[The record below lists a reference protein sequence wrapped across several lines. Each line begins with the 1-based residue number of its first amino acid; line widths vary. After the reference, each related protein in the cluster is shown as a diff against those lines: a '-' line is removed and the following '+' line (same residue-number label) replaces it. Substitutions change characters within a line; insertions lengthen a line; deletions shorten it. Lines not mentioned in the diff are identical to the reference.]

1 MKTLRSKYKQ
11 GDNRNKW
18 KIQQCQCEKIY
29 FNYHKDCKS
38 CEGRDYCSS
47 EKFRPYYIVV
57 AKSMLVFA
65 DTYENAKEYAS
76 QGHGWLLVREG
87 VDGIPIE
94 VEVKNGRVTLL
105 PVQDSEQLDLPDQH
119 AETEKILSEVLV

>member
-18 KIQQCQCEKIY
+18 KIQQCQCEKDY

-38 CEGRDYCSS
+38 CEGRDYCTS

-87 VDGIPIE
+87 VDGIPIDVE
-94 VEVKNGRVTLL
+94 VENGRVTLL

-119 AETEKILSEVLV
+119 AESEKILSEVLV

>member
-18 KIQQCQCEKIY
+18 KIQQCQCEKDY

-38 CEGRDYCSS
+38 CEGRDYCTL

-87 VDGIPIE
+87 VDGIPID

-119 AETEKILSEVLV
+119 AESEKILSEVLV

>member
-18 KIQQCQCEKIY
+18 KIQQCQCEKDY

-38 CEGRDYCSS
+38 CEGRDYCTS

-87 VDGIPIE
+87 VDGIPID
-94 VEVKNGRVTLL
+94 VEVNNGRVTLL

-119 AETEKILSEVLV
+119 AESEKILSEVLV